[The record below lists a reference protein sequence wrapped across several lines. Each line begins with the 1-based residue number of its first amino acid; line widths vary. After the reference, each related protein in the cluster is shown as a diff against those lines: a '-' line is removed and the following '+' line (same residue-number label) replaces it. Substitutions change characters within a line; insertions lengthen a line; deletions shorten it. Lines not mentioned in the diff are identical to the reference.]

1 MNSYHYRLLPGS
13 LCCLLALSAAGCASV
28 PAQEMSDARQA
39 IHAAQSAG
47 AAQVVPGTLSEAQS
61 RLKAAE
67 EALRLHQFRDA
78 RREAEQAN
86 RRAREALRATEAQ
99 PKDGSI
105 SAPTQLPS
113 PR

>member
-67 EALRLHQFRDA
+67 EALRLA
-78 RREAEQAN
+78 GRRHGPAA
-86 RRAREALRATEAQ
+86 ALAGAAA
-99 PKDGSI
+99 GVVAMGWCLGWGG
-105 SAPTQLPS
+105 AP
-113 PR
+113 R